1 MMIFDTV
8 TLHFIIQFY
17 TQLYREILNNI
28 VYSNKYIHIMFFT
41 QEHYPNKILLIL
53 TTLLIHYH
61 SEYNEKRE
69 QNVKK
74 TRNFRINVFYV
85 FYDAKKT

>member
-1 MMIFDTV
+1 
-8 TLHFIIQFY
+8 
-17 TQLYREILNNI
+17 
-28 VYSNKYIHIMFFT
+28 MFFT

-74 TRNFRINVFYV
+74 TRHFRINVFYV